1 MHHSKHTETGK
12 VTSYKQNTEK
22 IRMTPQTKDRIW
34 KAKLTWE
41 LGELFPL
48 GLNYIYKLRSSPTLR
63 VDKYA
68 VFLIFIATINYG
80 PFFFFDKN
88 YGPFFNRKFH
98 RNTHIQLYIVIH
110 NGKPTGRTNQW
121 ETHREN
127 SSYYH
132 SCHVDWY
139 NLEKYKF
146 PLFNFNLWAGQWN
159 ICKVQVWKYIIN

>member
-80 PFFFFDKN
+80 PFFFLTRIMAPFLIVNFIGIHIYN
-88 YGPFFNRKFH
+88 YILLFIMASQLEGRINEKLIEK
-98 RNTHIQLYIVIH
+98 IQAIIIVVMLID
-110 NGKPTGRTNQW
+110 TT
-121 ETHREN
+121 
-127 SSYYH
+127 
-132 SCHVDWY
+132 
-139 NLEKYKF
+139 
-146 PLFNFNLWAGQWN
+146 
-159 ICKVQVWKYIIN
+159 